1 MQKCSLCGGRV
12 INGRCEECG
21 MPIPPEHTYTLR
33 GESAHYHRVNGE
45 DVLHRVRPRG
55 SRPMV
60 DGYDE
65 ESGQFYG
72 RTFADSPDIDG
83 RVWIASDEPV
93 HEGDFVMVKID
104 GCTDGDLCGYVV
116 EEEA

>member
-1 MQKCSLCGGRV
+1 M
-12 INGRCEECG
+12 
-21 MPIPPEHTYTLR
+21 
-33 GESAHYHRVNGE
+33 
-45 DVLHRVRPRG
+45 
-55 SRPMV
+55 
-60 DGYDE
+60 
-65 ESGQFYG
+65 FYG
-72 RTFADSPDIDG
+72 RSYAESPDIDG

>member
-1 MQKCSLCGGRV
+1 MRGKSH
-12 INGRCEECG
+12 RCLG
-21 MPIPPEHTYTLR
+21 KYLVQ
-33 GESAHYHRVNGE
+33 HYMS
-45 DVLHRVRPRG
+45 D
-55 SRPMV
+55 
-60 DGYDE
+60 
-65 ESGQFYG
+65 
-72 RTFADSPDIDG
+72 TPDIDG

>member
-1 MQKCSLCGGRV
+1 MTLASRITLVRVAMIPAFMVTMYLSGGAPGMWMYVSLA
-12 INGRCEECG
+12 IF
-21 MPIPPEHTYTLR
+21 IIASLTDSL
-33 GESAHYHRVNGE
+33 
-45 DVLHRVRPRG
+45 
-55 SRPMV
+55 